1 MCGIAGIIQNYNKLD
16 LNKEII
22 SITDV
27 LSHRGPDNTGHWVN
41 KSNNIALGHT
51 RLSII
56 DLSQNGNQ
64 PMHSKNKRYVISFNG
79 EIYNFRELKNKL
91 MTKANISWKSTTDTE
106 VILQLLEFYTFE
118 ETLKLLQGMF
128 AISIW
133 DNKENCLYLARDRA
147 GEKPLYYSANE
158 NFFIFASELKSIKK
172 SLFFNDEINK
182 ESVFDLINSGYIS
195 APNSIFKNTKKLE
208 PGNYLVFNQKK
219 MDYKIRRYWNINYQ
233 SNLKKQIGK
242 RSIEDNIENILLK
255 SLEKQLHA
263 DVPVGIFLSGGIDS
277 SLIVS
282 LTTKLGI
289 RPKTFTIGFEDNDF
303 DESKDSKKI
312 AEYLNTD
319 HHEHYLT
326 SKEALNLIP
335 KMQNIYCEPFGD
347 SSQIPTYLISKIA
360 RQNVTVA
367 LSGDGGDELF
377 GGYNRHIYANRLFS
391 YSKFVPNNLRKLIS
405 SYLEKSNIR
414 KSNQFYNLIS
424 KVIPKKYVLN
434 NFSDKIIKIAKVIDV
449 NGIDEFYEKITS
461 NIILYGNI
469 MKNQNIKFNQFSKL
483 ETDLNIILDKD
494 FNTYLPDDILC
505 KVDRASMANSLEI
518 RAPFLEQELIEYAF
532 NLKFKEKVHFSNG
545 KIPLRN
551 ILNKLLPQKLISK
564 NKRGFG
570 IPLNN
575 WLREELRDWS
585 EDLISRKNINEYD
598 FFNYE
603 MVHKLWKEHINGTR
617 ENQNILWPLLMFQS
631 WLLYKN

>member
-22 SITDV
+22 SITNE
-27 LSHRGPDNTGHWVN
+27 LSHRGPDNMGHWVS

-56 DLSQNGNQ
+56 DLSHNGNQ
-64 PMHSKNKRYVISFNG
+64 PMHSKNERYVISFNG
-79 EIYNFRELKNKL
+79 EIYNYRELKDKL
-91 MTKANISWKSTTDTE
+91 MTKPNISWKSTTDTE
-106 VILQLLEFYTFE
+106 VILQLLEFYSFE

-172 SLFFNDEINK
+172 SLFFRDEINK
-182 ESVFDLINSGYIS
+182 ESVFDLINRGYIP

-208 PGNYLVFNQKK
+208 PGNYLVFNLKK
-219 MDYKIRRYWNINYQ
+219 MNYKIEQYWNINYQ
-233 SNLKKQIGK
+233 SNLKKNIGK
-242 RSIEDNIENILLK
+242 KSIEDNIENILLK

-289 RPKTFTIGFEDNDF
+289 RPKTFSIGFEDNDF

-312 AEYLNTD
+312 AEYLNTE

-335 KMQNIYCEPFGD
+335 KMQDVYCEPFGD

-377 GGYNRHIYANRLFS
+377 GGYNRHIYANRFFS
-391 YSKFVPNNLRKLIS
+391 YSKFIPNNLRKLVS
-405 SYLEKSNIR
+405 SYLEKTNVR

-424 KVIPKKYVLN
+424 KVIPKKYILN

-469 MKNQNIKFNQFSKL
+469 MKNQNIKFNKFSKL

-532 NLKFKEKVHFSNG
+532 SLKFKKKVHFSNG

-551 ILNKLLPQKLISK
+551 ILNKLLPQELISK

-603 MVHKLWKEHINGTR
+603 AVHKLWKEHINGTR

>member
-27 LSHRGPDNTGHWVN
+27 LSHRGPDNMGHWVN

-64 PMHSKNKRYVISFNG
+64 PMHSKNERYVISFNG
-79 EIYNFRELKNKL
+79 EIYNYRELKNKL
-91 MTKANISWKSTTDTE
+91 MTKTNISWKSTTDTE

-219 MDYKIRRYWNINYQ
+219 MDYKIKRYWNINYQ

-289 RPKTFTIGFEDNDF
+289 RPKTFTIGFDDNDF

-360 RQNVTVA
+360 KQNVTVA

-377 GGYNRHIYANRLFS
+377 GGYNRHIYANRFFS
-391 YSKFVPNNLRKLIS
+391 YSKFVPNNFRKLIS

-598 FFNYE
+598 FFNYD

>member
-22 SITDV
+22 SITNV
-27 LSHRGPDNTGHWVN
+27 LSHRGPDNMGHWVS

-64 PMHSKNKRYVISFNG
+64 PMHSKNQRYVISFNG
-79 EIYNFRELKNKL
+79 EIYNYRELKNKL
-91 MTKANISWKSTTDTE
+91 MTKANILWKSTTDTE

-147 GEKPLYYSANE
+147 GEKPLYYFANE

-182 ESVFDLINSGYIS
+182 ESVLDLINHGYIS

-208 PGNYLVFNQKK
+208 PGNYLVLNQKK
-219 MDYKIRRYWNINYQ
+219 MDYKIKRYWNINYQ

-282 LTTKLGI
+282 LTTKLGF
-289 RPKTFTIGFEDNDF
+289 RPKTFTIGFDNNDF

-312 AEYLNTD
+312 AQYLNTE
-319 HHEHYLT
+319 HHEHFLT
-326 SKEALNLIP
+326 SKDALNLIP

-377 GGYNRHIYANRLFS
+377 GGYNRHIYANRFFS
-391 YSKFVPNNLRKLIS
+391 CSKYIPNNLRKLIS
-405 SYLEKSNIR
+405 TYLENSNIS
-414 KSNQFYNLIS
+414 KSKQFYNLIS

-469 MKNQNIKFNQFSKL
+469 MKNQNIKFNEFSKL
-483 ETDLNIILDKD
+483 ETDLNTILDKD

-532 NLKFKEKVHFSNG
+532 NLKFKEKVDFSNG

-551 ILNKLLPQKLISK
+551 ILSKLLPKKLISK

-603 MVHKLWKEHINGTR
+603 AVHKLWKEHINGTR

>member
-27 LSHRGPDNTGHWVN
+27 LSHRGPDNMGHWVS

-56 DLSQNGNQ
+56 DLSKNGNQ
-64 PMHSKNKRYVISFNG
+64 PMHSKNQRYVISFNG
-79 EIYNFRELKNKL
+79 EIYNYRELKKKL
-91 MTKANISWKSTTDTE
+91 MTKANILWKSTTDTE

-118 ETLKLLQGMF
+118 ETLKLLKGMF

-147 GEKPLYYSANE
+147 GEKPLYYFANE

-182 ESVFDLINSGYIS
+182 ESVFDLINHGYIS

-219 MDYKIRRYWNINYQ
+219 MDYKINRYWNINYQ

-289 RPKTFTIGFEDNDF
+289 RPKTFTIGFDDNDF

-312 AEYLNTD
+312 AEYLNTE

-377 GGYNRHIYANRLFS
+377 GGYNRHIYANRFFS
-391 YSKFVPNNLRKLIS
+391 CSKFIPNNLRKLIS
-405 SYLEKSNIR
+405 SYLEKSNIS
-414 KSNQFYNLIS
+414 KSKQFYNLIS

-494 FNTYLPDDILC
+494 FNKYLPDDILC

-532 NLKFKEKVHFSNG
+532 NLKFKEKVDFSNG

-551 ILNKLLPQKLISK
+551 ILSKLLPQKLISK

-603 MVHKLWKEHINGTR
+603 AVHKLWKEHINGTR

-631 WLLYKN
+631 WLLYKH

>member
-27 LSHRGPDNTGHWVN
+27 LSHRGPDNMGHWVS

-64 PMHSKNKRYVISFNG
+64 PMHSKNQRYVISFNG
-79 EIYNFRELKNKL
+79 EIYNYRELKNKL

-182 ESVFDLINSGYIS
+182 ESVFDLINHGYIS
-195 APNSIFKNTKKLE
+195 APNSIFNNTKKLE

-219 MDYKIRRYWNINYQ
+219 MDYKIKRYWNINYQ
-233 SNLKKQIGK
+233 SNLNKQIGK
-242 RSIEDNIENILLK
+242 KSIEDNIENILLK

-289 RPKTFTIGFEDNDF
+289 RPKTFTIGFDDNDF

-360 RQNVTVA
+360 RQNVKVA

-377 GGYNRHIYANRLFS
+377 GGYNRHIYANRFFS

-414 KSNQFYNLIS
+414 KSKQFYNLIS

-469 MKNQNIKFNQFSKL
+469 MKNQNIKFNQFNKL

-545 KIPLRN
+545 KVPLRN

-603 MVHKLWKEHINGTR
+603 AVHKLWKEHINGTR

>member
-1 MCGIAGIIQNYNKLD
+1 
-16 LNKEII
+16 
-22 SITDV
+22 
-27 LSHRGPDNTGHWVN
+27 
-41 KSNNIALGHT
+41 
-51 RLSII
+51 
-56 DLSQNGNQ
+56 
-64 PMHSKNKRYVISFNG
+64 
-79 EIYNFRELKNKL
+79 
-91 MTKANISWKSTTDTE
+91 
-106 VILQLLEFYTFE
+106 
-118 ETLKLLQGMF
+118 
-128 AISIW
+128 
-133 DNKENCLYLARDRA
+133 
-147 GEKPLYYSANE
+147 
-158 NFFIFASELKSIKK
+158 
-172 SLFFNDEINK
+172 
-182 ESVFDLINSGYIS
+182 
-195 APNSIFKNTKKLE
+195 
-208 PGNYLVFNQKK
+208 
-219 MDYKIRRYWNINYQ
+219 
-233 SNLKKQIGK
+233 
-242 RSIEDNIENILLK
+242 
-255 SLEKQLHA
+255 
-263 DVPVGIFLSGGIDS
+263 
-277 SLIVS
+277 
-282 LTTKLGI
+282 
-289 RPKTFTIGFEDNDF
+289 
-303 DESKDSKKI
+303 
-312 AEYLNTD
+312 
-319 HHEHYLT
+319 
-326 SKEALNLIP
+326 
-335 KMQNIYCEPFGD
+335 MQNIYCEPFGD

-360 RQNVTVA
+360 RQNVKVA

-377 GGYNRHIYANRLFS
+377 GGYNRHIYANRFFS

-405 SYLEKSNIR
+405 SYLQKSNIK
-414 KSNQFYNLIS
+414 KSKQFYNLIS

-469 MKNQNIKFNQFSKL
+469 MKNQNIKFNEFNKL

>member
-27 LSHRGPDNTGHWVN
+27 LSHRGPDNMGHWVS

-64 PMHSKNKRYVISFNG
+64 PMHSKNQRYVISFNG
-79 EIYNFRELKNKL
+79 EIYNYIELKNKL

-133 DNKENCLYLARDRA
+133 DNKENCLYLARDIA

-182 ESVFDLINSGYIS
+182 ESVFNLINHGYIS
-195 APNSIFKNTKKLE
+195 APNSIFNNTKKLE

-219 MDYKIRRYWNINYQ
+219 MDYKIKRYWNINYQ
-233 SNLKKQIGK
+233 SNIKKQIGK
-242 RSIEDNIENILLK
+242 KSIEDNIENILLK

-289 RPKTFTIGFEDNDF
+289 RPKTFTIGFDDNEF

-360 RQNVTVA
+360 RQNVKVA

-377 GGYNRHIYANRLFS
+377 GGYNRHIYANRFFS

-405 SYLEKSNIR
+405 SYLQKSNIK
-414 KSNQFYNLIS
+414 KSKQFYNLIS

-434 NFSDKIIKIAKVIDV
+434 NFSDKIIKIAK
-449 NGIDEFYEKITS
+449 
-461 NIILYGNI
+461 
-469 MKNQNIKFNQFSKL
+469 
-483 ETDLNIILDKD
+483 
-494 FNTYLPDDILC
+494 
-505 KVDRASMANSLEI
+505 
-518 RAPFLEQELIEYAF
+518 
-532 NLKFKEKVHFSNG
+532 
-545 KIPLRN
+545 
-551 ILNKLLPQKLISK
+551 
-564 NKRGFG
+564 
-570 IPLNN
+570 
-575 WLREELRDWS
+575 
-585 EDLISRKNINEYD
+585 
-598 FFNYE
+598 
-603 MVHKLWKEHINGTR
+603 
-617 ENQNILWPLLMFQS
+617 
-631 WLLYKN
+631 